1 MTLVYHL
8 SAQFPG
14 PTTPRDFVTLL
25 LTSSAALKRPASDE
39 VSVVSEAGT
48 DRMDF
53 GSVPRHFMVISRPCK
68 HPDCPPRSGFIRGE
82 YESIEFIREVPLKP
96 KRSSSAIDLTEV
108 RHSHDGEYS
117 INREAIVRHARN
129 KSGSNGISHPEGRA
143 RQVRALTDEEPPSS
157 PGHSEGRIRG
167 RTISFAESRGVTA
180 KGETVDR
187 AVNQS
192 NDDEEEMTPVEWI
205 MITRSD
211 PGGSVPRFMVERG
224 TPSSIVADASK
235 FLDWACK
242 KGHLN
247 AEEAPPAADKNM
259 AAEVED
265 KPKAVAQQLKA
276 HPLGLDGTRETLTPS
291 SQALDTSTTTETAPS
306 QSNGLLS
313 AVASAAYAG
322 LETYAPKA
330 VVNLLPAHQQTPEQ
344 SSSTIPT
351 NLHSVTANSV
361 EAPDSDTFSTQSV
374 NSYAS
379 ADSHLSSSS
388 PSVKTGEVSS
398 KSMSISPISSKD
410 KASTTTSLP
419 PVDRALA
426 KLAARKASLEDK
438 LRKTREKETQD
449 KETLTSKEEARVK
462 KAEEKHEREVR
473 RAEEKFEKELKALEV
488 KRKKEEEKERK
499 RKDYEEEK
507 ERKRKEYEEE
517 KERKRKEA
525 EDERERKKKEKE
537 AEAGEVAKREK
548 DELLKEIETLRR
560 ESSRIKTENEA
571 LNDRVGELQKE
582 NTALVAGLGQLD
594 GGQAVL
600 KGLGVKMDSG
610 SPKSSLKE
618 P

>member
-1 MTLVYHL
+1 MI
-8 SAQFPG
+8 
-14 PTTPRDFVTLL
+14 
-25 LTSSAALKRPASDE
+25 
-39 VSVVSEAGT
+39 EAGK
-48 DRMDF
+48 DKMNF
-53 GSVPRHFMVISRPCK
+53 GDVPRHFMVISRPCK
-68 HPDCPPRSGFIRGE
+68 HPDCPPRPGFIRGE

-108 RHSHDGEYS
+108 RRSHDGGNS
-117 INREAIVRHARN
+117 LNKEALMRHAQN
-129 KSGSNGISHPEGRA
+129 KSGGSGISDQEGAA
-143 RQVRALTDEEPPSS
+143 RQHGALTDEKPSS
-157 PGHSEGRIRG
+157 AGYSEGRARG
-167 RTISFAESRGVTA
+167 RTISFAESRGNTA

-187 AVNQS
+187 AANQPHE
-192 NDDEEEMTPVEWI
+192 DEEEMTPVEWI

-247 AEEAPPAADKNM
+247 AEGEAPTANKDIAV
-259 AAEVED
+259 EVED
-265 KPKAVAQQLKA
+265 KPKVVVQQPKA
-276 HPLGLDGTRETLTPS
+276 PSQGLDGTAEILPPNSQPS
-291 SQALDTSTTTETAPS
+291 NTSTTEEIAPG

-313 AVASAAYAG
+313 TVASVAYAG
-322 LETYAPKA
+322 LESYAPKA
-330 VVNLLPAHQQTPEQ
+330 VVDLLPSRQQTPLQ
-344 SSSTIPT
+344 SSSTIPST
-351 NLHSVTANSV
+351 LHHATTNSV
-361 EAPDSDTFSTQSV
+361 EAPESDTSSTHSTV
-374 NSYAS
+374 SYAS

-388 PSVKTGEVSS
+388 PSVKTGALSS
-398 KSMSISPISSKD
+398 KSTSISPTSSKD
-410 KASTTTSLP
+410 KASLTTSLP

-449 KETLTSKEEARVK
+449 KETLTSKEEARVR
-462 KAEEKHEREVR
+462 KAEEKHEREVK
-473 RAEEKFEKELKALEV
+473 RAEEKFEKELKALEA

-499 RKDYEEEK
+499 RKEYEEEK

-525 EDERERKKKEKE
+525 EDEKERKKKEKE

-548 DELLKEIETLRR
+548 DELLKEIEALKSEKNRM
-560 ESSRIKTENEA
+560 KTENET
-571 LNDRVGELQKE
+571 LNDRLGELQRQ

-600 KGLGVKMDSG
+600 KGLGVKVDNE
-610 SPKSSLKE
+610 SPKSS
-618 P
+618 